1 MDLEEL
7 ERQVREALP
16 GLDNPPWRRV
26 DRFALHPMLNY
37 GGFVNRS
44 FKIIADGRAYHLKL
58 SGDAHSRRGLE
69 RWRALGDRLADAYR
83 APTMRGWLR
92 VEGTPFAGPLFDWID
107 GARPAAVEGAVREGA
122 VEAVRR
128 LHADRGLAAALAEL
142 GDGTI
147 SCREAYLDTY
157 HDRFVEDLKIVRAE
171 PPPFIDAGL
180 ADWLAAEADA
190 LAETVA
196 ASQPFAAAAD
206 AASHRDLWLDNLMVT
221 GDGEL
226 FILDWD
232 EMGLGDPMMDWAMLF
247 GPTRERVRPAPVSR
261 LTRLPVTEP
270 ERERLRLYA
279 RASLLDW
286 IIDPLADWVD
296 AAREP
301 QHGAAVRESNQRVS
315 QKALTLY
322 RELYV
327 R

>member
-1 MDLEEL
+1 
-7 ERQVREALP
+7 
-16 GLDNPPWRRV
+16 
-26 DRFALHPMLNY
+26 
-37 GGFVNRS
+37 
-44 FKIIADGRAYHLKL
+44 
-58 SGDAHSRRGLE
+58 
-69 RWRALGDRLADAYR
+69 
-83 APTMRGWLR
+83 
-92 VEGTPFAGPLFDWID
+92 
-107 GARPAAVEGAVREGA
+107 
-122 VEAVRR
+122 
-128 LHADRGLAAALAEL
+128 
-142 GDGTI
+142 
-147 SCREAYLDTY
+147 
-157 HDRFVEDLKIVRAE
+157 
-171 PPPFIDAGL
+171 
-180 ADWLAAEADA
+180 
-190 LAETVA
+190 
-196 ASQPFAAAAD
+196 
-206 AASHRDLWLDNLMVT
+206 MVT